1 MQRNTH
7 KNRTKLINNK
17 RTSKR
22 ARTLKKHR
30 VNKQRGGDFTSNI
43 KDAFNRT
50 KDYVADEANLA
61 GIGMNRL
68 AQNTNDKVK
77 NVIGD
82 TTTNLKLISK
92 ALPNIRPNDVVNS
105 TINSTINSTKDA
117 YNVKPKSQSEKV
129 SDKEIITA
137 VLDKYLNFLKEG
149 IKPGETKEFGKF
161 VILLLSD
168 KDKNKNLINEMIS
181 DKASYAPLWNE
192 IGPSTKEN
200 LTKIEE
206 NPLNKNIQKILNDIL
221 YEFKEAEDIVND
233 ITDKLQQP
241 LITKKLSK
249 KQIEQINQIIENQPS
264 MLANVSKNIASG
276 FEQFG
281 SWLIPAVTTDM
292 SGNPIKEHNQT
303 KIHFLWY
310 PRMHTKYNKGS
321 SVGEKMNRYGDFMVY
336 VEPEKYSS
344 TAEYI
349 VQSTDSVDDLL
360 TNVLNGY
367 QQSAVPEPYKHKIYT
382 IKNYQPFFNKP
393 EVNPQEVNTP

>member
-22 ARTLKKHR
+22 ARTLKKRR
-30 VNKQRGGDFTSNI
+30 VNKHRGGETKFSSFSDVVDAA
-43 KDAFNRT
+43 KDAVVNN
-50 KDYVADEANLA
+50 ANLVR
-61 GIGMNRL
+61 IGANKV
-68 AQNTNDKVK
+68 AQNTNDKLK
-77 NVIGD
+77 NVTGD
-82 TTTNLKLISK
+82 ITSNANLLYK
-92 ALPNIRPNDVVNS
+92 ALPNKSNLDNS
-105 TINSTINSTKDA
+105 TIRQKVSDA
-117 YNVKPKSQSEKV
+117 LNVEPDSQSEKV

-149 IKPGETKEFGKF
+149 IKTGETKESGKF

-181 DKASYAPLWNE
+181 DKASYAPLWKE

-200 LTKIEE
+200 LTKIQK
-206 NPLNKNIQKILNDIL
+206 NRLNINIQEILDGIL
-221 YEFKEAEDIVND
+221 YEFKEAEDIVTD
-233 ITDKLQQP
+233 ITNKLQQP

-249 KQIEQINQIIENQPS
+249 KQIDQINQIIKNQPS
-264 MLANVSKNIASG
+264 MLSNVSKNIAAG

-321 SVGEKMNRYGDFMVY
+321 SVGEKINRYGDFMVY

-382 IKNYQPFFNKP
+382 INNYQPFFNKS
-393 EVNPQEVNTP
+393 EVNTP

>member
-7 KNRTKLINNK
+7 KKRTKLINNK

-22 ARTLKKHR
+22 VRTLKKHR
-30 VNKQRGGDFTSNI
+30 INKQRGGETKFSSLSDVVH
-43 KDAFNRT
+43 AA
-50 KDYVADEANLA
+50 KDYAADKANLA
-61 GIGMNRL
+61 GIGMDRF
-68 AQNTNDKVK
+68 AQNINDKLK
-77 NVIGD
+77 NVTGD
-82 TTTNLKLISK
+82 ITTDANLLYN
-92 ALPNIRPNDVVNS
+92 AVPNPSDVANS
-105 TINSTINSTKDA
+105 TIRQKVTDA
-117 YNVKPKSQSEKV
+117 FKVTSESQSEKV

-149 IKPGETKEFGKF
+149 IKTGETKESGKF

-181 DKASYAPLWNE
+181 DRASYAPLWKE

-200 LTKIEE
+200 LTKIQK
-206 NPLNKNIQKILNDIL
+206 NRLNINIQEILDDIL
-221 YEFKEAEDIVND
+221 YEFKEAEDIVTD
-233 ITDKLQQP
+233 ITNKLQQP

-249 KQIEQINQIIENQPS
+249 KQIDQINQIIKNQPS
-264 MLANVSKNIASG
+264 MLSNVSKNIASG

-382 IKNYQPFFNKP
+382 INNYQPFFNKP
-393 EVNPQEVNTP
+393 EVNTP

>member
-22 ARTLKKHR
+22 ARTLKKRR
-30 VNKQRGGDFTSNI
+30 VNKQRGGDITSNI
-43 KDAFNRT
+43 TD
-50 KDYVADEANLA
+50 
-61 GIGMNRL
+61 
-68 AQNTNDKVK
+68 
-77 NVIGD
+77 
-82 TTTNLKLISK
+82 
-92 ALPNIRPNDVVNS
+92 
-105 TINSTINSTKDA
+105 TINSIKKYAVDTKDA
-117 YNVKPKSQSEKV
+117 VADNVNVARIGTNKVAQNINDKFKNVTGDITSNANLLYNAVPSNLDNSTNRQKVLDALNVEPESQSEKV

-149 IKPGETKEFGKF
+149 IKTGETKESGKF

-181 DKASYAPLWNE
+181 DRASYAPLWKE

-200 LTKIEE
+200 LTKIQK
-206 NPLNKNIQKILNDIL
+206 NRLNINIQEILDDIL

-249 KQIEQINQIIENQPS
+249 KQIDQINQIIKNQPS
-264 MLANVSKNIASG
+264 MLSNVSKNIASG

-292 SGNPIKEHNQT
+292 NGNPIKEHNQT

-382 IKNYQPFFNKP
+382 INNYQPFFNKP
-393 EVNPQEVNTP
+393 EVNTP

>member
-7 KNRTKLINNK
+7 KKRTKLINNK

-22 ARTLKKHR
+22 VRTLKKHR
-30 VNKQRGGDFTSNI
+30 INKQRGGETKFSSLSDVVH
-43 KDAFNRT
+43 AA
-50 KDYVADEANLA
+50 KDYAADKANLA
-61 GIGMNRL
+61 GIGMDRF
-68 AQNTNDKVK
+68 AQNINDKLK
-77 NVIGD
+77 NVTGD
-82 TTTNLKLISK
+82 ITTDANLLYN
-92 ALPNIRPNDVVNS
+92 AVPNPSDVANS
-105 TINSTINSTKDA
+105 TIRQKVTDA
-117 YNVKPKSQSEKV
+117 FKVTSESQSEKV

-149 IKPGETKEFGKF
+149 ITKESDKSI
-161 VILLLSD
+161 ILLLSD
-168 KDKNKNLINEMIS
+168 KDKNLINEMIS
-181 DKASYAPLWNE
+181 DKSSYALLWKE
-192 IGPSTKEN
+192 IGQSTKEN
-200 LTKIEE
+200 LTKIQK
-206 NPLNKNIQKILNDIL
+206 NPLNTNIQKILKGIFN
-221 YEFKEAEDIVND
+221 EFKEAENIVKD

-249 KQIEQINQIIENQPS
+249 KQIDQINQIIKNQPS
-264 MLANVSKNIASG
+264 MLSNVSKNIASG

-382 IKNYQPFFNKP
+382 INNYQPFFNKP
-393 EVNPQEVNTP
+393 EVNTP